1 MTPLD
6 QFREKRVVAES
17 REIEVFRMD
26 NTEASKGIPDMRKYV
41 GLGSCNCCDYFS
53 IRDNKI
59 VLIEETRL
67 MDTVENLKRDYSYLK
82 TEHLRDFI
90 STYLRQENYVKVYGA
105 LLVLCRLAG
114 KYGEVSNLTKD
125 KKHDFYL
132 VVDGTGTEE
141 EKSYFDTLRDSLF
154 EQLRSVLTKN
164 VIDEIEVMPS
174 TAYLASKL
182 SENVATP

>member
-6 QFREKRVVAES
+6 QFREKIVVADT

-26 NTEASKGIPDMRKYV
+26 NTRESAGIPDMRKHV
-41 GLGSCNCCDYFS
+41 GLGSCNCCDYFF
-53 IRDNKI
+53 IHNNKI

-67 MDTVENLKRDYSYLK
+67 MDTIENLKQDCSYLK
-82 TEHLRDFI
+82 IEHLRDFV
-90 STYLRQENYVKVYGA
+90 SKCVRQENYVKVYGA

-114 KYGEVSNLTKD
+114 QYSEVSKLIKD

-132 VVDGTGTEE
+132 VIEGIESEE
-141 EKSYFDTLRDSLF
+141 ARSLFDTLRDSLF

-164 VIDEIEVMPS
+164 VIDKIEVMPS
-174 TAYLASKL
+174 TEHLASRL
-182 SENVATP
+182 SEAATP